1 VVFAREVEARTEA
14 DPRVQAIG
22 ARVAVA
28 DGAEKTRLRAEA
40 AALHDTVRS
49 EMLGQVADEFDNVH
63 SVERALAVGSVHRI
77 VRATE
82 LRPYLVG
89 ALDRG
94 IERHLSRCRSGS
106 HHGE

>member
-1 VVFAREVEARTEA
+1 
-14 DPRVQAIG
+14 
-22 ARVAVA
+22 
-28 DGAEKTRLRAEA
+28 
-40 AALHDTVRS
+40 
-49 EMLGQVADEFDNVH
+49 MLGQVADEFDNVH

-82 LRPYLVG
+82 LRPNLVG